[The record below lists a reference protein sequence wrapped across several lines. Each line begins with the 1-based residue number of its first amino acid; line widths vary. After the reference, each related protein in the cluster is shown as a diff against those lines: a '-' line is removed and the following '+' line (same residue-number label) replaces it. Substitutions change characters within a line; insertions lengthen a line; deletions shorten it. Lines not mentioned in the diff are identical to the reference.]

1 MNKNDGAPGAW
12 EIQTLPAEGKLGIAF
27 ELFSAEAVTYHANAV
42 KPHYALT
49 SDQVHAL
56 ISDLNRALLDLERE
70 RDRQSHD
77 ARLGT
82 ASL

>member
-1 MNKNDGAPGAW
+1 MTNKDGAGGAW
-12 EIQTLPAEGKLGIAF
+12 QIHALPEEGKLGIAF
-27 ELFSAEAVTYHANAV
+27 ELFSADAVTFHASAV

-70 RDRQSHD
+70 RDRLMHET
-77 ARLGT
+77 RLGT
-82 ASL
+82 AAL

>member
-1 MNKNDGAPGAW
+1 MNDKDGAAGAW
-12 EIQTLPAEGKLGIAF
+12 EIHTLPGEGKLGIAF
-27 ELFSAEAVTYHANAV
+27 ELFSADAVSYDASAG

-70 RDRQSHD
+70 RDRVSQD
-77 ARLGT
+77 ARLG
-82 ASL
+82 AAAF